1 MPTCLPFHRVQVVA
15 HAVLEAD
22 TANAA
27 LERQVRELFDLLQAR
42 PEELGPDARPSSAT
56 ERDKAR
62 QQLQELLRSQRR
74 ALRDLTGGTNV
85 AL

>member
-1 MPTCLPFHRVQVVA
+1 MQVVA

-27 LERQVRELFDLLQAR
+27 LERQVHELFDLLQAR

-62 QQLQELLRSQRR
+62 QQLQELLRSQRQT
-74 ALRDLTGGTNV
+74 LRDAVGTATGPT
-85 AL
+85 

>member
-1 MPTCLPFHRVQVVA
+1 MGG
-15 HAVLEAD
+15 

-27 LERQVRELFDLLQAR
+27 LERQVHELFDLLQAR

-74 ALRDLTGGTNV
+74 TLRDAGGT
-85 AL
+85 ATGPTS

>member
-1 MPTCLPFHRVQVVA
+1 VQVKA

-74 ALRDLTGGTNV
+74 ALRDHTGGT
-85 AL
+85 AT